1 MDARRGNAISKV
13 AANVDLRG
21 NAPGAAL
28 HRFGIFEPKMA
39 TAAAGDDIARR
50 RQFAMF
56 GFKATK
62 MIFATRINIEYPD
75 A

>member
-1 MDARRGNAISKV
+1 MNARRCNAIPKI
-13 AANVDLRG
+13 AANIDLRG
-21 NAPGAAL
+21 DAPGAAL

-39 TAAAGDDIARR
+39 TAAASDDVARW
-50 RQFAMF
+50 RQLAVF

-62 MIFATRINIEYPD
+62 MIFAARINIEYPD

>member
-1 MDARRGNAISKV
+1 VDAGRRNAISKV
-13 AANVDLRG
+13 AANIDVRG
-21 NAPGAAL
+21 DAPGAAL
-28 HRFGIFEPKMA
+28 NRFGVFEPKMA
-39 TAAAGDDIARR
+39 TATAGGDFARQ

-62 MIFATRINIEYPD
+62 MIFAAWIDIEHPQ